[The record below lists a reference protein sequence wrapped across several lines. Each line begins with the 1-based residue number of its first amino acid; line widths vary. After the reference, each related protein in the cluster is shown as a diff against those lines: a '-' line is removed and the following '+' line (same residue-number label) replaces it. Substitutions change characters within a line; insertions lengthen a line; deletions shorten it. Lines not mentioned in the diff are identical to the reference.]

1 MNGKAISASQSQLDR
16 DIYKEGTDERSKNV
30 SGDIWDDEEVETLPS
45 TQGSRLSTSSTQREV
60 FVEKPLPLP

>member
-45 TQGSRLSTSSTQREV
+45 T
-60 FVEKPLPLP
+60 